1 MRRASRWIPELVC
14 VVGAED
20 TEEAGAVGGGVGESN
35 ERQERATCY
44 TTRSARATE
53 MRHRIA
59 RLQLELDAA
68 RGELA
73 TLDD

>member
-1 MRRASRWIPELVC
+1 MRRASRWIPEFVC

-20 TEEAGAVGGGVGESN
+20 TGEAGAVGGGLGESN
-35 ERQERATCY
+35 ERQERA
-44 TTRSARATE
+44 TRSARATE

>member
-14 VVGAED
+14 VVGEED
-20 TEEAGAVGGGVGESN
+20 KEEAGAGGGGVSESN
-35 ERQERATCY
+35 ERQERA
-44 TTRSARATE
+44 TRSARATE